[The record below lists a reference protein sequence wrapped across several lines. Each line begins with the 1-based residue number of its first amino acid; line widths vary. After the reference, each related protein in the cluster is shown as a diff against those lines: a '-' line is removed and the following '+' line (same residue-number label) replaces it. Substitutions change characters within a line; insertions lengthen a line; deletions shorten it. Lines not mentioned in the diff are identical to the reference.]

1 MGATRRWSTDTHVH
15 YYFLNLMV
23 FDLIQAIGEPS
34 MSVPLLQSS
43 DNLSGGMFNI
53 AWIDAA
59 VGLHFVS
66 RLLNKFDL
74 DLQEIYPGTI
84 CTVQG
89 IIILEI
95 EPESANLPQ
104 SSQVPSNMWAI
115 RGQLSGESDNII

>member
-15 YYFLNLMV
+15 YYFLNLMI

-34 MSVPLLQSS
+34 MSVPLPQSS

-66 RLLNKFDL
+66 
-74 DLQEIYPGTI
+74 
-84 CTVQG
+84 
-89 IIILEI
+89 
-95 EPESANLPQ
+95 
-104 SSQVPSNMWAI
+104 
-115 RGQLSGESDNII
+115 